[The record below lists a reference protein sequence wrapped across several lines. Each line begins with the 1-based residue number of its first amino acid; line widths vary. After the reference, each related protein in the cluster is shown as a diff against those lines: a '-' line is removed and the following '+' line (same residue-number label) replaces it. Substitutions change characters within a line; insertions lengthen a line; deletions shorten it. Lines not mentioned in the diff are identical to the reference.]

1 MRDHTIATSYSL
13 RRTMATASQDP
24 QQQLQWEARQR
35 PRAGVAAV
43 IAVIGLLGS
52 LFGQLTLGKDIPSP
66 SGLQALQR
74 GVQPGPVDQLKSLQ
88 VPRFEYLTQHKPAL
102 ILVGVAGLI
111 GAVAT
116 AWAIGFLAVA
126 VRSRLPEVKRFI
138 IYLPIVGGVLSGIS
152 TFIGVFVEI
161 AHDNSFL
168 DGSRTVAAAADSS
181 GLAIF
186 IQYIGFFGALALAI
200 GYVLVSLSG
209 MRSGLLTRPLGVIG
223 IIAGALLI
231 LPIVPLLS
239 PLFEI
244 LYLAAAALLFF
255 NFWLGEMPP
264 AWSTGT
270 AVPWPTREP
279 APKRGGGPRG
289 GGGMRARAAAAPAPA
304 PEPAAPSAGG
314 DAPRRRRKKRR

>member
-1 MRDHTIATSYSL
+1 
-13 RRTMATASQDP
+13 MATASQDP
-24 QQQLQWEARQR
+24 QPQLQWEARQR

-43 IAVIGLLGS
+43 IAVIGLIGQ

-88 VPRFEYLTQHKPAL
+88 IPRFEYLSQHKPAL
-102 ILVGVAGLI
+102 ILVGLAGLI

-116 AWAIGFLAVA
+116 AWALGFLAVA
-126 VRSRLPEVKRFI
+126 VRSRLPEVKRFV
-138 IYLPIVGGVLSGIS
+138 IYLPIVGGVLSGLA
-152 TFIGVFVEI
+152 TFVGVFAEI
-161 AHDNSFL
+161 AHDSSFL
-168 DGSRTVAAAADSS
+168 DGPRTVAAASDAS

-186 IQYIGFFGALALAI
+186 VQYIGFIGVLALAI

-223 IIAGALLI
+223 IVAGALLI
-231 LPIVPLLS
+231 LPIMPLLG

-244 LYLAAAALLFF
+244 LYLAAAALLCF
-255 NFWLGEMPP
+255 NFWIGAMPP
-264 AWSTGT
+264 AWSTGK
-270 AVPWPTREP
+270 AEPWPTREP
-279 APKRGGGPRG
+279 APRRGAGV
-289 GGGMRARAAAAPAPA
+289 ARSAPAPA
-304 PEPAAPSAGG
+304 APSVGG